1 MQRNPDWTRDEVI
14 LACDLV
20 ARNGWRAL
28 SATDDRVV
36 ELSAFLRSLDLHP
49 AEVRGETFRNPN
61 GVGRKTADIA
71 TLHDDYRGRKTRG
84 GPHDGKV
91 LAEFIANPARMSA
104 EAAAI
109 REAAVLGTPASPVD
123 LDLDFSANEGGLLE
137 RRHLARERDPKLR
150 ARKIRAAR
158 QAGQP
163 IACEVCSFDFGVTY
177 GTRGEGYI
185 EVHHRV
191 PLHASGRT
199 TTTLRDL
206 IMLCSNCH
214 RMIHRGTPWLTV
226 EELIGCRGTAM
237 KAEVPGPK
245 LEGFAPGTD
254 LLGGRPRT

>member
-1 MQRNPDWTRDEVI
+1 

-20 ARNGWRAL
+20 ARNGWRSL
-28 SATDDRVV
+28 SATNPQVT
-36 ELSAFLRSLDLHP
+36 ELSTLLRSLNLHP

-71 TLHDDYRGRKTRG
+71 TLHPDYVGRKTRG
-84 GPHDGKV
+84 GSHDGNV
-91 LAEFIANPARMSA
+91 LAQFIADPAHMRA
-104 EAAAI
+104 KAAAI
-109 REAAVLGTPASPVD
+109 RDAAALGPPAAPAD
-123 LDLDFSANEGGLLE
+123 LDLDVSADEGGLLE

-150 ARKIRAAR
+150 ARKIWAAH

-163 IACEVCSFDFGVTY
+163 IACEVCEFDFGATY
-177 GTRGEGYI
+177 GIRGEGYI

-199 TTTLRDL
+199 TTTLQDL

-226 EELIGCRGTAM
+226 EELIGCRNTA
-237 KAEVPGPK
+237 ET
-245 LEGFAPGTD
+245 L
-254 LLGGRPRT
+254 R